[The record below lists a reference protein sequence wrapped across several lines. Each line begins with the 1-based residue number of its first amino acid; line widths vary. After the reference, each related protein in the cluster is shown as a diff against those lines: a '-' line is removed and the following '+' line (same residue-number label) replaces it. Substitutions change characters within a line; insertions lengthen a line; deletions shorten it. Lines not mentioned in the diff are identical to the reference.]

1 MNLKV
6 VKNNPYH
13 IPTRYDDIMKE
24 IMEEKLKAALRE
36 YEKYNTPSAGGTTYR
51 LGDVIGEKLNKI
63 I

>member
-1 MNLKV
+1 MSLKI
-6 VKNNPYH
+6 VKNNLNR

-36 YEKYNTPSAGGTTYR
+36 HAKYSSPTTDGTTYK

>member
-1 MNLKV
+1 MSLKI
-6 VKNNPYH
+6 VKNNPYR

-36 YEKYNTPSAGGTTYR
+36 YAKYSSPTTDGTTYK
-51 LGDVIGEKLNKI
+51 LSDVIGEKLNKI

>member
-1 MNLKV
+1 MSLKI
-6 VKNNPYH
+6 VKNNPYR
-13 IPTRYDDIMKE
+13 ILTRYDDIMKE

-36 YEKYNTPSAGGTTYR
+36 YEKYSPPTTDGTTYK